1 MTPGAT
7 AGALAPTDVP
17 PAAIPA
23 GATPVFVVR
32 PGGEPAGE
40 VTRVLRLAYP
50 DVTPVILGSGAEAA
64 SRSGEVACFDFLGLP
79 LPEIGQHLRAATRTA
94 SHAEIV
100 VFLDGADRTAV
111 SACLTVT
118 ASPERMTFLVA
129 PFDAAEA
136 AATLRTVALRAR
148 TGGQAR
154 SGDADRD
161 AIIRRLEVEVMEVQA
176 RLDVALH
183 VARHD
188 ALTGLPN
195 RAGFVGEL
203 TSRLA
208 NGFQSQTVFLINID
222 RFKLV
227 NETLG
232 HEAGDD
238 LIRKIGVALATVTP
252 ANGLLARLGG
262 DEFGVVT
269 ESLSEQGIADFCKL
283 LLRVCA
289 QSRRVYGHEVQ
300 VSICIG
306 VCVQKPDQD
315 NGDLLR
321 QADLALRAAKREG
334 RNRYRVYD
342 EEIAQT
348 SVRRLTLE
356 SGLERALRAGEFAM
370 VYQPIV
376 DARSCQILG
385 YEALVRWNSPQF
397 GPVSPADF
405 IPVAEETGLMLELG
419 DWILRQ
425 AMKDCRR
432 WGGPYVSIN
441 LSARQFLYQ
450 KIGDRILQYAQDCD
464 LPAARIQVELTE
476 TAIID
481 DVERASENLRVLREA
496 GVRVALDDFGTG
508 YSSLTYLQRFDIDC
522 IKIDKSFV
530 DDITTDRESAM
541 IVASVTRLAKA
552 LGMSV
557 VAEGVETEP
566 QRQVLLAAGCDY
578 LQGYHYGRPI
588 APGEIAVALGQP
600 PADV

>member
-1 MTPGAT
+1 MNPG
-7 AGALAPTDVP
+7 L
-17 PAAIPA
+17 
-23 GATPVFVVR
+23 
-32 PGGEPAGE
+32 
-40 VTRVLRLAYP
+40 L
-50 DVTPVILGSGAEAA
+50 SGAAT
-64 SRSGEVACFDFLGLP
+64 RSGEAG
-79 LPEIGQHLRAATRTA
+79 R
-94 SHAEIV
+94 
-100 VFLDGADRTAV
+100 DG
-111 SACLTVT
+111 
-118 ASPERMTFLVA
+118 
-129 PFDAAEA
+129 FDA
-136 AATLRTVALRAR
+136 
-148 TGGQAR
+148 
-154 SGDADRD
+154 RD
-161 AIIRRLEVEVMEVQA
+161 QTIRRLELEMLEIQT

-183 VARHD
+183 AARHD
-188 ALTGLPN
+188 SLTGLPN

-203 TSRLA
+203 SARIA

-222 RFKLV
+222 RFKLI

-238 LIRKIGVALATVTP
+238 LIRKIGVALGSAVP
-252 ANGLLARLGG
+252 GGGLLARLGG
-262 DEFGVVT
+262 DEFGIVT
-269 ESLSEQGIADFCKL
+269 ESLTEQGIAEFCKL

-300 VSICIG
+300 VSACIG
-306 VCVQKPDQD
+306 VCIQRPDQD

-334 RNRYRVYD
+334 RNRYRLHD
-342 EEIAQT
+342 DEIAR
-348 SVRRLTLE
+348 SSSRRLALE
-356 SGLERALRAGEFAM
+356 AGLDRALRAGEFAM
-370 VYQPIV
+370 AYQPIV

-397 GPVSPADF
+397 GAVSPADF

-450 KIGDRILQYAQDCD
+450 KIGERILQYARDCD
-464 LPAARIQVELTE
+464 LPADRIQVELTE

-481 DVERASENLRVLREA
+481 DVERAGENLRLLRQA

-508 YSSLTYLQRFDIDC
+508 YSSLTYLHRFDIDC

-557 VAEGVETEP
+557 VAEGVESEP
-566 QRQVLLAAGCDY
+566 QREVLLAAGCDY
-578 LQGYHYGRPI
+578 LQGFHYGRPI
-588 APGEIAVALGQP
+588 APGDVGVTTVEPVAEL
-600 PADV
+600 